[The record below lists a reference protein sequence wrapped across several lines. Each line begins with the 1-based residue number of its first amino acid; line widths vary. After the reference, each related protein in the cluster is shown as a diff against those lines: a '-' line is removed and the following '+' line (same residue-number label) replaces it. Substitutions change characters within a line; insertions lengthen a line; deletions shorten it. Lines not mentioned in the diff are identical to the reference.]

1 MSDSEPTATETP
13 GADDAGK
20 MSFFDHLTE
29 LRTRIIWSLIPSAVG
44 LAIAFYFTD
53 RIMVFLQRPLANLKT
68 PPIFLTP
75 TEYFWTYMKVAM
87 ITGVFIAMPIIL
99 WNVWAFVAPGL
110 HKHERR
116 YAAPFVIAGS
126 LLFLGGGA
134 FALLLVIP
142 FAVHRRLHRLH
153 HQVHAGLR
161 GGVRAA
167 GGDHAPVHA
176 RARDAPVPV
185 QESQVRGAD
194 QLHHRG
200 RPHPDP
206 RHRQP
211 DSDGGTPLHPLR
223 ARHHLR
229 ANIREEEAGEAGAH
243 LREPHRV
250 SPLEFTSLDLPGP
263 VRRGI
268 QDAGFVATTAIQEA
282 ALPLALRGKDVAG
295 QSQTGTGKT
304 AAFLIAAFTR
314 CLTHPAPAG
323 SGVTSPRVLIIA
335 PTRELV
341 VQIEADARLLG
352 AHTGLQI
359 LSVYGGIDYNK
370 QRDALRDGC
379 DILVGTPGRLIDYL
393 KQHIW
398 SPGKVEVLVIDE
410 ADRMFDMGFIADLR
424 FILRRLPK
432 PEKRQSFLFSA
443 TLSFRVLELTWEF
456 MNNPAQIS
464 ITPQQKTV
472 EKAEQVLYHV
482 GREEKFNLLLG
493 LLRREGGS
501 RILIFSNTR
510 EEARRLEDRLSRN
523 GWEARALTGDVD
535 QKKRLKILND
545 FKDGQLPILVA
556 TDVASRGLH
565 IEGVSH
571 VVNWDMPQDAEDYVH
586 RIGRTARAGA
596 AGKAISLVDEA
607 GALALEPIE
616 KFIAQK
622 IQVDWAEDDL
632 YLSEIKPTSEERR
645 RYAEEKRQRMAARGG
660 GRGGGPGR
668 PGGGGGGGRRDGR
681 GPSRGPR
688 R

>member
-1 MSDSEPTATETP
+1 M
-13 GADDAGK
+13 
-20 MSFFDHLTE
+20 
-29 LRTRIIWSLIPSAVG
+29 
-44 LAIAFYFTD
+44 
-53 RIMVFLQRPLANLKT
+53 
-68 PPIFLTP
+68 
-75 TEYFWTYMKVAM
+75 
-87 ITGVFIAMPIIL
+87 
-99 WNVWAFVAPGL
+99 
-110 HKHERR
+110 
-116 YAAPFVIAGS
+116 
-126 LLFLGGGA
+126 
-134 FALLLVIP
+134 
-142 FAVHRRLHRLH
+142 
-153 HQVHAGLR
+153 
-161 GGVRAA
+161 
-167 GGDHAPVHA
+167 
-176 RARDAPVPV
+176 
-185 QESQVRGAD
+185 
-194 QLHHRG
+194 
-200 RPHPDP
+200 
-206 RHRQP
+206 
-211 DSDGGTPLHPLR
+211 
-223 ARHHLR
+223 
-229 ANIREEEAGEAGAH
+229 
-243 LREPHRV
+243 
-250 SPLEFTSLDLPGP
+250 SPLSFDSLDLPGP

-268 QDAGFVATTAIQEA
+268 EDAGFVATTAIQEA

-314 CLTHPAPAG
+314 CLTHPAPG
-323 SGVTSPRVLIIA
+323 RSGPTAPRVLIIA

-352 AHTGLQI
+352 AHTGLRI

-370 QRDALRDGC
+370 QREDLREGC
-379 DILVGTPGRLIDYL
+379 DVLVGTPGRLIDYL
-393 KQHIW
+393 KQHVW
-398 SPGKVEVLVIDE
+398 SPARVEVLVIDE

-464 ITPQQKTV
+464 ITPLQKTV

-510 EEARRLEDRLSRN
+510 EEARRLEDRLGRN
-523 GWEARALTGDVD
+523 GWQARALTGDVD

-616 KFIAQK
+616 KFISQK
-622 IQVDWAEDDL
+622 IHVDWAEDAL

-645 RYAEEKRQRMAARGG
+645 RYAEEKRARMAARGG
-660 GRGGGPGR
+660 GGGRGGPGR
-668 PGGGGGGGRRDGR
+668 PGGGGSGRRDGR
-681 GPSRGPR
+681 PSGRGPR

>member
-1 MSDSEPTATETP
+1 M
-13 GADDAGK
+13 
-20 MSFFDHLTE
+20 
-29 LRTRIIWSLIPSAVG
+29 
-44 LAIAFYFTD
+44 
-53 RIMVFLQRPLANLKT
+53 
-68 PPIFLTP
+68 
-75 TEYFWTYMKVAM
+75 
-87 ITGVFIAMPIIL
+87 
-99 WNVWAFVAPGL
+99 
-110 HKHERR
+110 
-116 YAAPFVIAGS
+116 
-126 LLFLGGGA
+126 
-134 FALLLVIP
+134 
-142 FAVHRRLHRLH
+142 
-153 HQVHAGLR
+153 
-161 GGVRAA
+161 
-167 GGDHAPVHA
+167 
-176 RARDAPVPV
+176 
-185 QESQVRGAD
+185 
-194 QLHHRG
+194 
-200 RPHPDP
+200 
-206 RHRQP
+206 
-211 DSDGGTPLHPLR
+211 
-223 ARHHLR
+223 
-229 ANIREEEAGEAGAH
+229 
-243 LREPHRV
+243 
-250 SPLEFTSLDLPGP
+250 SPLEFSSLDLPGP

-268 QDAGFVATTAIQEA
+268 QDAGFVAATAIQEA

-314 CLTHPAPAG
+314 CLTHPAPAR

-571 VVNWDMPQDAEDYVH
+571 VVNWDLPQDAEDYVH

-632 YLSEIKPTSEERR
+632 YLPEIKPTSEERR

-660 GRGGGPGR
+660 GRGSPGR
-668 PGGGGGGGRRDGR
+668 PGGGGGGRRDGR
-681 GPSRGPR
+681 GPGRGPR

>member
-1 MSDSEPTATETP
+1 
-13 GADDAGK
+13 
-20 MSFFDHLTE
+20 
-29 LRTRIIWSLIPSAVG
+29 
-44 LAIAFYFTD
+44 
-53 RIMVFLQRPLANLKT
+53 
-68 PPIFLTP
+68 
-75 TEYFWTYMKVAM
+75 
-87 ITGVFIAMPIIL
+87 
-99 WNVWAFVAPGL
+99 
-110 HKHERR
+110 
-116 YAAPFVIAGS
+116 
-126 LLFLGGGA
+126 
-134 FALLLVIP
+134 
-142 FAVHRRLHRLH
+142 
-153 HQVHAGLR
+153 
-161 GGVRAA
+161 
-167 GGDHAPVHA
+167 
-176 RARDAPVPV
+176 
-185 QESQVRGAD
+185 
-194 QLHHRG
+194 
-200 RPHPDP
+200 
-206 RHRQP
+206 
-211 DSDGGTPLHPLR
+211 
-223 ARHHLR
+223 
-229 ANIREEEAGEAGAH
+229 
-243 LREPHRV
+243 V

-632 YLSEIKPTSEERR
+632 YLPEIKPTSEERR